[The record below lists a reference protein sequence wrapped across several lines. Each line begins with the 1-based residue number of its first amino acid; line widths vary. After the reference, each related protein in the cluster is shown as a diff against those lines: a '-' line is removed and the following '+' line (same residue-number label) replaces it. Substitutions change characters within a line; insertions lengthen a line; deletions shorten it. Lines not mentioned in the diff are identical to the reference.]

1 MPGRTGQGGWQP
13 GCYRRRLGLGLF
25 PGLAPVA
32 SWVTGGDA
40 AGVGERALSERSE
53 FYSGARESLM
63 GRGAQPAR
71 WGPRT
76 AQDVDSKDQPV
87 RVGGTWVATRGAG
100 QGSAAV
106 WGGRYREV

>member
-1 MPGRTGQGGWQP
+1 
-13 GCYRRRLGLGLF
+13 
-25 PGLAPVA
+25 
-32 SWVTGGDA
+32 
-40 AGVGERALSERSE
+40 
-53 FYSGARESLM
+53 M

-76 AQDVDSKDQPV
+76 APDVLSRTNPA

-106 WGGRYREV
+106 WGERGLVVTTAVESSAG